1 MRLQRYG
8 RNSAWNFESDSLS
21 MTFRHAAAT
30 RRARSRSRLA
40 RPYTSGVWARPSP
53 VLQERLT
60 RSGRAFPCSRF
71 HRLPTPGMR
80 VPALPVRRSTR
91 PSHRPAP
98 APPPG
103 VRPMSR
109 PRPLPSKRCC
119 ASACSR
125 SPADTKMPSR
135 RYIFP
140 LTLTV
145 LADVEWKVTTMRR
158 VGINLRELRQKRRES
173 TRLDYG
179 NKSRRHFPHLVCL
192 SILVI
197 FPAYPK

>member
-1 MRLQRYG
+1 
-8 RNSAWNFESDSLS
+8 
-21 MTFRHAAAT
+21 MTFSSCSGDEACSKQVEVGASVH
-30 RRARSRSRLA
+30 LA
-40 RPYTSGVWARPSP
+40 FGPGHRPVLRERPHQVRPEPSP
-53 VLQERLT
+53 VLVSIGFRL
-60 RSGRAFPCSRF
+60 RGC
-71 HRLPTPGMR
+71 G

-125 SPADTKMPSR
+125 SPADTKMPSC

-145 LADVEWKVTTMRR
+145 LADVEWKVSTMRR
-158 VGINLRELRQKRRES
+158 VGINLRELRQIRRES
-173 TRLDYG
+173 SRLDYG